1 MAGVSGETSN
11 KFKLMRSLLLLMNV
25 KQKFEL
31 VSRNTQE
38 IITREE
44 LMRLLE
50 EKKSPSAYW
59 GTAPTGRV
67 HIGYLIPL
75 LKISDFLKAG
85 FKFKILIA
93 DLHAHLDDQ
102 KTPWSLLDARAIYY
116 QEAIVAMFEALGV
129 DYSKLIFVRGKDF
142 QTNSEYVVD
151 VLRMSALTTLSRV
164 KRSAAEV
171 VRFGKEP
178 KLGGFIYPL
187 MQTEDI
193 PALEADVAYSGVDQ
207 RMIYAFSRE
216 LLPELGHKKPIC
228 VFTPML
234 PGLTG
239 GKMSASNP
247 KSKIDLLDSEK
258 EVARKVNSAYCK
270 EGEVK
275 DNGVLAFCEYF
286 LFPYKNK
293 LKIERN
299 KKFGGDINY
308 GTYKELEND
317 FVKKKLHPMDL
328 KQAVSRELNSVLG
341 PVRKKFEKKEKLL
354 KEAYP

>member
-1 MAGVSGETSN
+1 
-11 KFKLMRSLLLLMNV
+11 MNLE
-25 KQKFEL
+25 KRFDL
-31 VSRNTQE
+31 VTRNVQE

-44 LMRLLE
+44 LKVLLKD
-50 EKKSPSAYW
+50 KKSPSAYW
-59 GTAPTGRV
+59 GTAPTGKV
-67 HIGYLIPL
+67 HIGYLIPI

-102 KTPWSLLDARAIYY
+102 KTPWSLLDSRAIYY
-116 QEAIVAMFEALGV
+116 QEIIMALFDALNI

-207 RMIYAFSRE
+207 RMIYALSRE

-239 GKMSASNP
+239 GKMSASDVKN
-247 KSKIDLLDSEK
+247 KIDLLDSEK
-258 EVARKVNSAYCK
+258 ETERKVNSAYCK
-270 EGEVK
+270 EGDIK

-286 LFPYKNK
+286 LFPYKGK
-293 LKIERN
+293 LKIERA
-299 KKFGGDINY
+299 KKFGGDVHYEN
-308 GTYKELEND
+308 YKELEND
-317 FVKKKLHPMDL
+317 FVKKKLHPADL
-328 KQAVSRELNSVLG
+328 KKMVSGELNILLE

-354 KEAYP
+354 KEAYPTS